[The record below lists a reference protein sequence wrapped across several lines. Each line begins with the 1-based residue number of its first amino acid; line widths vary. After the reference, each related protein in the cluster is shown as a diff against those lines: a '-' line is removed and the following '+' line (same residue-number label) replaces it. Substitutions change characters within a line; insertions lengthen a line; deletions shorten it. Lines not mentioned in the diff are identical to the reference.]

1 MMEITVYREE
11 FENSMINLILS
22 IQNVEFGIP
31 VTIEE
36 QPDLKAVSSFYQTG
50 KGNFW
55 VAVAEGEVVGTI
67 GLKDI
72 GEKRAALR
80 KMFVH
85 PGWRGKQTGVA
96 KQLLQT
102 VFDWGEGKSLT
113 DIYLGTT
120 DKFLAAHR
128 FYEKNGFVRID
139 PTKLPAA
146 FPVMKVDTIFYHY
159 TFVK

>member
-1 MMEITVYREE
+1 MEITVYQEE
-11 FENSMINLILS
+11 LEDSMINLILS
-22 IQNVEFGIP
+22 IQNGEFGIP
-31 VTIEE
+31 VTIDE
-36 QPDLKAVSSFYQTG
+36 QPDLKAVNSFYQTG

-72 GEKRAALR
+72 GENRAALR

-85 PGWRGKQTGVA
+85 PGWRGKQAGVA
-96 KQLLQT
+96 QQLLQT
-102 VFDWGEGKSLT
+102 VFDWGEAASLT

-128 FYEKNGFVRID
+128 FYEKNGFVRIKQ
-139 PTKLPAA
+139 TKLPAT
-146 FPVMKVDTIFYHY
+146 FPIMKVDTIFYHY